1 MEEINEYRLDIKK
14 SLMNKSLSYLSKFS
28 STENKLNSI
37 LHSFSEKY
45 LDDASLY
52 SVKLRVSVDK
62 PFIEDEKVGLRLG
75 SGFLV
80 DRKKGL
86 IITNAHVTGNS
97 ISKIRVAFRDN
108 DFISANQ
115 VYVDPEIDMA
125 IVKIKTSNIPQ
136 NVKEAKLMCNNKVVN
151 GTSVAAFGH
160 PKGLSFSASR
170 GIVSKYRFYRGKD
183 VIQTDAAIN
192 SGNSGGP
199 LIDLNTGLVIGINKS
214 SFKNSQGL
222 SFAVPSNHVVG

>member
-1 MEEINEYRLDIKK
+1 MNKCFLVFVYFLCSIVPPSYSK
-14 SLMNKSLSYLSKFS
+14 SL
-28 STENKLNSI
+28 
-37 LHSFSEKY
+37 SEKY
-45 LDDASLY
+45 LNDASLY

-62 PFIEDEKVGLRLG
+62 PLLKIKVGLRLG

-80 DRKKGL
+80 DKKGFV
-86 IITNAHVTGNS
+86 ITNAHVTGS
-97 ISKIRVAFRDN
+97 SVSKVRVAFRDH
-108 DFISANQ
+108 DFISAKQ

-125 IVKIKTSNIPQ
+125 ILKINSSKIPQ
-136 NVKEAKLMCNNKVVN
+136 KVKEAKLMCNDKVPN

-199 LIDLNTGLVIGINKS
+199 LINLNTGLVI
-214 SFKNSQGL
+214 
-222 SFAVPSNHVVG
+222 V